1 MANMSDKARRL
12 ANHIAGY
19 LFSKEANKGRS
30 VLGLH
35 PQYEEGDI
43 NPSGWTLELIS
54 ELIFRCVETELFV
67 PGDWVC
73 PRCSFRLH
81 KRVMSAADGSVGV
94 DASAEAEPCPN
105 DGAPMQRLTWKQDAE
120 EANRVAL
127 ALMKELRA
135 ARERLEEL
143 EPVH

>member
-1 MANMSDKARRL
+1 MSDKARKV

-19 LFSKEANKGRS
+19 LFSKEANRGYAVAS
-30 VLGLH
+30 LH
-35 PQYEEGDI
+35 AKYEGGTVI
-43 NPSGWTLELIS
+43 NPAGWTQELIA
-54 ELIFRCVETELFV
+54 ELVFLCVENELFV
-67 PGDWVC
+67 PGEWVC
-73 PRCSFRLH
+73 PRCSFRLR

-105 DGAPMQRLTWKQDAE
+105 DGEPMQRLTRKQDAE